1 MQRLAGVIQ
10 QKKKDWWATDV
21 KVEFDKMK
29 AENPILPSFT
39 GLHPRHGYGL
49 IIRTNLVSII
59 QFCILVTIRNI

>member
-39 GLHPRHGYGL
+39 GLHPRHA
-49 IIRTNLVSII
+49 VS
-59 QFCILVTIRNI
+59 R